1 MRAPAEAV
9 EATAYYIVAEA
20 LTNVAKYAGA
30 SAATVSVTRADGRLD
45 VEVRDDRIGG
55 ADIHGGSGLRG
66 LADRVEALRGT
77 LRIESPRGS
86 GTVVAAVIPVGSAT

>member
-77 LRIESPRGS
+77 LRIESPRRS
-86 GTVVAAVIPVGSAT
+86 GTAVAAAIPVGSAT